1 MQMYFFKKEM
11 IEKTDDYIDVSYTL
25 NINTFLNK
33 KTIQLF
39 VDSI

>member
-1 MQMYFFKKEM
+1 MYFFKKEM